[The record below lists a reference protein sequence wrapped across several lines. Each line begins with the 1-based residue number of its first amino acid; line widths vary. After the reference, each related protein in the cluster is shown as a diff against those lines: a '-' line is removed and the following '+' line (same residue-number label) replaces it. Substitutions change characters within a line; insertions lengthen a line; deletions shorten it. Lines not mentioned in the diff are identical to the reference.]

1 MSSWAASAETA
12 RRASGGVLHEALRA
26 RALPTSRLPEM
37 DAAIRELVAAAKG
50 EVAGVVFYGSRR
62 TQAARADAFS
72 AHDIFLVVRSYG
84 YGAAYRALAAAGRIG
99 RPPSL
104 LAFLNTF
111 LTPNQ
116 VSLRF
121 GSPPLHL
128 KSNVLSLRAFLR
140 ETSERRQDHFCI
152 GRLFQPCQILYAADD
167 ETEERLVGAL
177 VSAFEA
183 TYRWGR
189 PWLPERF
196 DAEAYGRRL
205 LEVSLGREIRPEPS
219 GRAEALWKA
228 QREEQIPVIA
238 LLLEDLR
245 SRGELREV
253 APSTYALA
261 RPVSWGEQ
269 LGLRY
274 YFTRSLVRA
283 TLRWLKHIA
292 TFEGWLDYILLKARR
307 HTGEE
312 IVLTENER
320 RYPLVLLW
328 PRLFRYLRRKDA
340 KRP

>member
-1 MSSWAASAETA
+1 MSTTAAPPAVSGP
-12 RRASGGVLHEALRA
+12 ASTGGTLADTVRA
-26 RALPTSRLPEM
+26 RALRGTTSPELEE
-37 DAAIRELVAAAKG
+37 AIRELAAASKG

-62 TQAARADAFS
+62 TQAARADAHS
-72 AHDIFLVVRSYG
+72 AYDIFLVLRG
-84 YGAAYRALAAAGRIG
+84 YGPAYRALAAAGKIG
-99 RPPSL
+99 RPPAL

-111 LTPNQ
+111 LPPNQ

-121 GSPPLHL
+121 GPLHF
-128 KSNVLSLRAFLR
+128 KCSALSLRALLR

-152 GRLFQPCQILYAADD
+152 GRLFQPCQVLYAADED
-167 ETEERLVGAL
+167 TSLQLVAALERSFVL
-177 VSAFEA
+177 
-183 TYRWGR
+183 TYRWVR

-205 LEVSLGREIRPEPS
+205 LEVSLGQEIRPEPA

-228 QREEQIPVIA
+228 QRDEQLPALA
-238 LLLEDLR
+238 LLLQDLCA
-245 SRGELREV
+245 SGELREV
-253 APSTYALA
+253 GPTVYSLA
-261 RPVSWGEQ
+261 RPVAWGERV
-269 LGLRY
+269 GLRV

-283 TLRWLKHIA
+283 TLRWLKHMA

-320 RYPLVLLW
+320 RYPLLLLW

>member
-1 MSSWAASAETA
+1 MSYSAPAETA
-12 RRASGGVLHEALRA
+12 PRASGGALHEAIRR

-37 DAAIRELVAAAKG
+37 DAAVRELAAAAKG

-62 TQAARADAFS
+62 TQAARADAHS
-72 AHDIFLVVRSYG
+72 AHDIFLVLKSYTP
-84 YGAAYRALAAAGRIG
+84 AYRALAAAGRIG
-99 RPPSL
+99 RPPKF

-111 LTPNQ
+111 LPPNQ

-167 ETEERLVGAL
+167 EMEERLVGAL
-177 VSAFEA
+177 ASAFEA

-238 LLLEDLR
+238 LLLDDLR
-245 SRGELREV
+245 ARGELREV

-269 LGLRY
+269 LGLRV

-292 TFEGWLDYILLKARR
+292 TFEGWLDYILLKVRR

-328 PRLFRYLRRKDA
+328 PRLFRFLRRKDA
-340 KRP
+340 KRS

>member
-1 MSSWAASAETA
+1 MTATTAPEVSGPSASATA
-12 RRASGGVLHEALRA
+12 LHEAVRE
-26 RALPTSRLPEM
+26 RALGGPRHSEL
-37 DAAIRELVAAAKG
+37 DAAIRELVAAAGG

-62 TQAARADAFS
+62 TQAARADVHS
-72 AHDIFLVVRSYG
+72 AYDLFLILRTYRGAYG
-84 YGAAYRALAAAGRIG
+84 ALAAAGKIG
-99 RPPSL
+99 RPPWF

-111 LTPNQ
+111 LPPNQ

-121 GSPPLHL
+121 GAPPLHL
-128 KSNVLSLRAFLR
+128 KCSVLSLRAFLR
-140 ETSERRQDHFCI
+140 ETSAARQDHFCI
-152 GRLFQPCQILYAADD
+152 GRLFQPCQMLYAADD
-167 ETEERLVGAL
+167 ASAPL
-177 VSAFEA
+177 VSALTTAFEE

-205 LEVSLGREIRPEPS
+205 LELSLGREIRPEPA

-228 QREEQIPVIA
+228 QRDEQLPVFA
-238 LLLEDLR
+238 LLLQDLQR
-245 SRGELREV
+245 RGELREV
-253 APSTYALA
+253 APSTYALVQ
-261 RPVSWGEQ
+261 PVTWAERA
-269 LGLRY
+269 GLRI

-283 TLRWLKHIA
+283 TLRWLKHVA
-292 TFEGWLDYILLKARR
+292 TFEGWLEYILLKARR

>member
-1 MSSWAASAETA
+1 MTSTAAPSETA
-12 RRASGGVLHEALRA
+12 LRGTAPGGPLHEALRA
-26 RALPTSRLPEM
+26 RALHGARLPPI
-37 DAAIRELVAAAKG
+37 DAAVRELVAAAQG
-50 EVAGVVFYGSRR
+50 QVAGVVFYGSRR
-62 TQAARADAFS
+62 TQAARADAHS
-72 AHDIFLVVRSYG
+72 AHDIFLVLRS
-84 YGAAYRALAAAGRIG
+84 YGAAYRAFAAAGKIG
-99 RPPSL
+99 RPPWL

-111 LTPNQ
+111 LPPNQ

-121 GSPPLHL
+121 GTPPLHL
-128 KSNVLSLRAFLR
+128 KCSALSLRAFLR

-152 GRLFQPCQILYAADD
+152 GRLFQPCQILYAADE
-167 ETEERLVGAL
+167 ETKEALVGAL
-177 VSAFEA
+177 VLAFAE

-205 LEVSLGREIRPEPS
+205 LEISLGREIRPEPS

-228 QREEQIPVIA
+228 QREEQIPVFA

-245 SRGELREV
+245 ARGELREM
-253 APSTYALA
+253 APGSYALEK
-261 RPVSWGEQ
+261 PVTWVEQ
-269 LGLRY
+269 AGLRY

-283 TLRWLKHIA
+283 TLRWLKHMA

-312 IVLTENER
+312 IVLTERER
-320 RYPLVLLW
+320 KYPLVLLW
-328 PRLFRYLRRKDA
+328 PRVFRYLRRKDA